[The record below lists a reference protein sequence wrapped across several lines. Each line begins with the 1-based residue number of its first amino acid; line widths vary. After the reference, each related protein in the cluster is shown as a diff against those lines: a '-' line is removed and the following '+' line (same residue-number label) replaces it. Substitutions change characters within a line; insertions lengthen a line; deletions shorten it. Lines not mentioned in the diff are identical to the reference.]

1 MKNDVRWTFSFQKKT
16 TFHNLTHS
24 LTVLFSIS
32 FHVQVISCG
41 QLPTPGNGR
50 KSTFAFTP
58 GTKVQFDCDPGY
70 VLVGERRR
78 WCYDSGDWNWP
89 ELGTAECIPEAQY
102 NTMQVR
108 ELDIIEGWCID
119 LVKLW
124 SLKDRREH
132 LHLIEVCQ
140 RLSQNWKFLKVFPIE
155 L

>member
-1 MKNDVRWTFSFQKKT
+1 MNDVLVELFKKITFLSYPHT
-16 TFHNLTHS
+16 RHS
-24 LTVLFSIS
+24 LYVIPR
-32 FHVQVISCG
+32 VQVISCG

-108 ELDIIEGWCID
+108 QIRLHILHSVRHINITKPKCNGMSGLMEDGVDIHYRIIILFSIKSYGTI
-119 LVKLW
+119 
-124 SLKDRREH
+124 
-132 LHLIEVCQ
+132 
-140 RLSQNWKFLKVFPIE
+140 P
-155 L
+155 

>member
-1 MKNDVRWTFSFQKKT
+1 MMLFELFFFKKT
-16 TFHNLTHS
+16 AFHNL
-24 LTVLFSIS
+24 LTLCF
-32 FHVQVISCG
+32 VQVISCG

-108 ELDIIEGWCID
+108 QLRLAYI
-119 LVKLW
+119 
-124 SLKDRREH
+124 
-132 LHLIEVCQ
+132 LHSVRHTNITNIMECLA
-140 RLSQNWKFLKVFPIE
+140 
-155 L
+155 